1 MHPSLTISL
10 LATALIAAAFA
21 IVLPERRNPVTHPA
35 FAPALQSQSELGQ
48 AQRFLS
54 TTYRTT
60 PALPYITGIP
70 RSIFVDCLAATGNAP
85 VDNDMDGLADNLDI
99 RRLPW
104 PPPTAAEELSPG
116 VPDPAVIAAYEKR
129 FCDGMRRT
137 P

>member
-21 IVLPERRNPVTHPA
+21 IVLPERRNPATHPA
-35 FAPALQSQSELGQ
+35 FAPAVQAQSELGE
-48 AQRFLS
+48 ARRFLS
-54 TTYRTT
+54 GTTYRAR

-70 RSIFVDCLAATGNAP
+70 RSVFVDCLAVTGNDP

-104 PPPTAAEELSPG
+104 PPPTASELISPG
-116 VPDPAVIAAYEKR
+116 VLDPAVIAAYEKR
-129 FCDGMRRT
+129 FCDGPR
-137 P
+137 